1 MADIDLSAVSTDDLL
16 RELSARLVGTELKD
30 EDREDRWKAPEQIDV
45 VHAVLKLLA
54 LPRLPNNDGWPTLPN
69 ERLHEFHR
77 VVALLRQAT
86 MEPDPD
92 GDHVLRV
99 HYEVRSEGYL
109 AAQPFI
115 VPYDILTTEDV
126 RTAHH
131 ALTMLG
137 NSVNRIATA
146 LSMSVGYFVKD
157 MELTPQGR
165 QMLAERNAKTKV

>member
-1 MADIDLSAVSTDDLL
+1 MSDIDLSAVSTYDLL
-16 RELSARLVGTELKD
+16 RELSGRLVGIELRG

-54 LPRLPNNDGWPTLPN
+54 QPRLPNNGGWPTLSN
-69 ERLHEFHR
+69 ERLDEFHR

-109 AAQPFI
+109 AAVM
-115 VPYDILTTEDV
+115 VPHDILTTEDV
-126 RTAHH
+126 RTAQH

-146 LSMSVGYFVKD
+146 LSMSVGHFVKD
-157 MELTPQGR
+157 IELTPQG
-165 QMLAERNAKTKV
+165 QQALAERNAKAKV